1 MSERPGST
9 ATGAESSGPRPDVP
23 REVQA
28 SFLLWLTAVAAG
40 VVETI
45 VRVLDSLA
53 GGPDSSAPAVA
64 STKEGT

>member
-1 MSERPGST
+1 MAKNSGSA
-9 ATGAESSGPRPDVP
+9 ATGAAFKTGPSQNVP

-45 VRVLDSLA
+45 VRVIDDTRGTDSPGLRVR
-53 GGPDSSAPAVA
+53 VA
-64 STKEGT
+64 